1 MKTAGGRSP
10 AAAARRPPADG
21 WDGARNL
28 LCIRLDSIGDV
39 LMTAPAIAALT
50 AAHPGRRITLLT
62 SPEGAAAAG
71 LVPAVDAVLASTVPW
86 MKHSPAGRNSRAEYA
101 LAAEL
106 RRRRFDGAVIF
117 CVYSQSPLPAAFLC
131 HLADIPLRLAYCHEN
146 PYHLLSHWVPD
157 PEPGQ
162 LVRHEVRRHLDLVAS
177 VGCFPAD
184 ERIALSI
191 PESAR
196 TQVRILLHAAGLPAA
211 RPWIA
216 IHPGSSAPSRRYPPE
231 QFAAAADRLAAAT
244 GYGILFTGAA
254 GEQPLIDM
262 IRGLMR
268 TPAHSLAGRLT
279 LPELAALID
288 RTPLL
293 ITNNT
298 GPAHIAAATGTPVVV
313 LYALTNPQHAPWKA
327 ASRVLSHDVPCRY
340 CYKSVCP
347 ERHNNCLRLI
357 SPDDVVRA
365 AYELLETARPPVHED
380 NNHVY
385 SRHKCNIP

>member
-1 MKTAGGRSP
+1 
-10 AAAARRPPADG
+10 
-21 WDGARNL
+21 
-28 LCIRLDSIGDV
+28 
-39 LMTAPAIAALT
+39 MTAPAIAALT